1 MDPSTDQNPRIDT
14 YEVDIENCGPKVLDI
29 LFKIKNEIDP
39 SLTFRRSCAHG
50 VCGSCAMNIDGVNT
64 LACIKSHTDIKGE
77 INIYPLPHLKVVKD
91 LIGDLTTL
99 YKQYE
104 SIQPWL
110 KSRSN
115 WRRKIRAKTVSERQR
130 KT

>member
-1 MDPSTDQNPRIDT
+1 
-14 YEVDIENCGPKVLDI
+14 
-29 LFKIKNEIDP
+29 
-39 SLTFRRSCAHG
+39 
-50 VCGSCAMNIDGVNT
+50 MNIDGVNT

-110 KSRSN
+110 KVDQTGEE
-115 WRRKIRAKTVSERQR
+115 KIRAKTVSERQR